1 MPDESLSPE
10 EIRRYAR
17 HIVLPEVGGAG
28 QQALKRARVLLVGAG
43 GLGSPA
49 LLFLAAAGVGTL
61 GLVDDDIVSLS
72 NLQRQIAHGTADVGR
87 LKVESAADAAARL
100 NPHVSVVAHPVRLD
114 RENGPAIV
122 CSYDLVI
129 DGSDNFDTRY
139 LCADLCEAARVPLV
153 SAAVNRFS
161 GQITVL
167 KPYEADPA
175 TGRLRPRY
183 RDLHPAPPP
192 EGLIPTCSEAG
203 ILGTTTGVLGTL
215 AANEAIKLLTGTGE
229 PLLGRL
235 LLVDLL
241 GMRFEE
247 IRYKRRG

>member
-61 GLVDDDIVSLS
+61 GLVDDDTVSLS

-87 LKVESAADAAARL
+87 LKVESAADAAGRL
-100 NPHVSVVAHPVRLD
+100 NPHVGVVTHAVRLD
-114 RENGPAIV
+114 RENGASIV
-122 CSYDLVI
+122 SSYDLVI